1 MRSKIVLYIAAIL
14 FTGIAVTAQTAYQKG
29 IENWKQKRIEFL
41 RSENGWLNLAGLYWL
56 QEGKSSFGSGDDV
69 QLKFPKGS
77 INENAGY
84 FELKGTTVTIYI
96 NESTDIKVNGRS
108 VKKAIVFS
116 TDSSSA
122 SVLTSG
128 SLKWSISKRED
139 KIGIRLRDLNSP
151 LVKEFEG
158 TARFGTDSLWRIKA
172 YLKKAEKPA
181 NVFITNIIGQTN
193 AQSSPGKLFFTY
205 AGKEYVL
212 DALEEEHQLFIVF
225 GDATSGKETY
235 AAGRFLYADIP
246 GADGITFL
254 DFNKAYNPPCAF
266 TNYATCP
273 LPPKQNILPFAITA
287 GEKTYGHH

>member
-1 MRSKIVLYIAAIL
+1 MNNKPKPSEVAAE
-14 FTGIAVTAQTAYQKG
+14 A
-29 IENWKQKRIEFL
+29 
-41 RSENGWLNLAGLYWL
+41 
-56 QEGKSSFGSGDDV
+56 
-69 QLKFPKGS
+69 
-77 INENAGY
+77 
-84 FELKGTTVTIYI
+84 
-96 NESTDIKVNGRS
+96 
-108 VKKAIVFS
+108 
-116 TDSSSA
+116 
-122 SVLTSG
+122 
-128 SLKWSISKRED
+128 
-139 KIGIRLRDLNSP
+139 

>member
-1 MRSKIVLYIAAIL
+1 MNRKIVAFITAIL
-14 FTGIAVTAQTAYQKG
+14 LVSIAVSAQTTYQKE
-29 IENWKQKRIEFL
+29 IENWRKKRVETL
-41 RSENGWLNLAGLYWL
+41 KSENGWLNLAGLYWL
-56 QEGKSSFGSGDDV
+56 QEGKSSFGTANDV
-69 QLKFPKGS
+69 QIRFPKGS
-77 INENAGY
+77 ITDHAGY
-84 FELKGTTVTIYI
+84 FELKGTTVTMFID
-96 NESTDIKVNGRS
+96 ESTDIKVNGKS

-116 TDSSSA
+116 ADSGRAASISYSSM
-122 SVLTSG
+122 
-128 SLKWSISKRED
+128 KWSIIKRED

-151 LVKEFEG
+151 LAKEFEG
-158 TARFGTDSLWRIKA
+158 TARFVTDSTWKIKA
-172 YLKKAEKPA
+172 YLKKTEKPS

-193 AQSSPGKLFFTY
+193 AQSSPGKLYFSY

-225 GDATSGKETY
+225 GDSTSGKETY

-246 GADGITFL
+246 AADGITFL